1 MCLVLMRCLY
11 CGVRIGTAEDVD
23 RFSRRTVRV
32 TREHNAECQRLLRLM
47 GIPVVVVRP
56 ATSTI
61 VVYRANIRCC
71 PFSVT
76 AGSIRSGGAV
86 CRACTRREGA
96 FRLSHSSPF
105 SRTLRTVQQ
114 AQLAGFEPNLPHFV
128 ARISE
133 YYALVHRFQ
142 SLTSPSCFAV

>member
-56 ATSTI
+56 PTSTLVI
-61 VVYRANIRCC
+61 YRANNGCC

-76 AGSIRSGGAV
+76 AGSIRSGGTV

-96 FRLSHSSPF
+96 FRLSPF

-114 AQLAGFEPNLPHFV
+114 ARLAGFEPNLPHIV
-128 ARISE
+128 ARTSE
-133 YYALVHRFQ
+133 YDALVHRF
-142 SLTSPSCFAV
+142 SH

>member
-1 MCLVLMRCLY
+1 MCLVLMTCLY
-11 CGVRIGTAEDVD
+11 CGVHIGTAEDVD

-56 ATSTI
+56 PTSTI
-61 VVYRANIRCC
+61 FIYRANNRCC

-96 FRLSHSSPF
+96 FRLIHLPFLVHFAQSSKHGSPAL
-105 SRTLRTVQQ
+105 SQTD
-114 AQLAGFEPNLPHFV
+114 
-128 ARISE
+128 RISLH
-133 YYALVHRFQ
+133 APPNITL
-142 SLTSPSCFAV
+142 